1 MKPQPSLSVQI
12 VAGLIAVTLA
22 LVVGLG
28 QNATRVSPKPRL
40 QPGDDIAGM
49 GLTTGAETAPPL
61 WAFCSPAFENDGVL
75 SSDCQVPALSRL
87 AIGHTFGVADE
98 VLQALDWSALTWE
111 LTLDGQ
117 ALDVQAF
124 GIHEFTI
131 PDLAPWPA
139 SIREIFRRGRAW
151 DVVLI
156 NPTLGE
162 HTLHG
167 VARAEAATFR
177 WVVNFTVMTYS
188 RLRSARVARPHQ

>member
-1 MKPQPSLSVQI
+1 M
-12 VAGLIAVTLA
+12 
-22 LVVGLG
+22 
-28 QNATRVSPKPRL
+28 L

-49 GLTTGAETAPPL
+49 GLTTGAVTAPPL
-61 WAFCSPAFENDGVL
+61 WAFCSPALETDSVV
-75 SSDCQVPALSRL
+75 SAECQVPALSRL
-87 AIGHTFGVADE
+87 AVGHTFGVAGQA
-98 VLQALDWSALTWE
+98 LQAMDWSALTWE

-124 GIHEFTI
+124 GIHEFAI

-139 SIREIFRRGRAW
+139 SIREIFRQQRAW

-167 VARAEAATFR
+167 AARAEAATFS
-177 WVVNFTVMTYS
+177 WVVNFTVVTYS
-188 RLRSARVARPHQ
+188 HPKPARVASPHQ